1 MEKFSFSAPHFLSSL
16 FSVLCLSA
24 SFAAEPF
31 PLFYTD
37 ARPFRAACEAVEKS
51 AQPLSQRI
59 TGVTVPHHLL
69 AVDLIAET
77 LFLASREKYERVVI
91 LSPDHFKRG
100 RTPFSTTTQ
109 DFLTP
114 LGRVR
119 ADVEAVKRLV
129 QEPLVS
135 ESPLFSREHGVQAIL
150 PMMARWFGDAEIVPL
165 TLGVRSTREEWE
177 KLLPALIRCVEGK
190 KTLVVQST
198 DFSHYLTQAEAM
210 RWDAETLRVLALG
223 DEEAVI
229 QLDQPGHLD
238 SKAAQWL
245 MLRLQREVWGASGLV
260 LRNRNAIH
268 YGGNPREP
276 ETTSYI
282 TQVFS
287 PQTIPGAALPGE
299 RVCFGGDTH
308 FGREVA
314 VKLAKAVEAAR
325 IEKAIFAATGGAP
338 LVLNLEG
345 VVMAS
350 VPAKLKHPFQIS
362 MPRDRSLEWLK
373 RLNVTA
379 VSLANNHSHDF
390 GAAACATMK
399 RDLEAAGVRVVENG
413 EVVDFGTFRLGAAT
427 DVENSPRPAWEL
439 LKPPFFEPW
448 KTGKAPL
455 FAFLHLGSEYAA
467 APALRER
474 QIASWA
480 EQAGAELIVGAHT
493 HRPSPGW
500 EGGRRSL
507 RWFSMGNLLFDQND
521 PRNGGGI
528 IEVRFLDQGT
538 WTARWL
544 PLGNVFA
551 PLR

>member
-1 MEKFSFSAPHFLSSL
+1 MAKLRFFDPQLLFALFGGLCWLSVS
-16 FSVLCLSA
+16 
-24 SFAAEPF
+24 AAEPF
-31 PLFYTD
+31 PLFYTE
-37 ARPFRAACEAVEKS
+37 ARPFREVCEAAEAKLK
-51 AQPLSQRI
+51 PLPQRI

-77 LFLASREKYERVVI
+77 LFLASAGKYERIVI

-100 RTPFSTTTQ
+100 AMPFSTTTR

-119 ADVEAVKRLV
+119 VDAAAVKALM

-135 ESPLFSREHGVQAIL
+135 ESSLFSREHGVQAIL
-150 PMMARWFGDAEIVPL
+150 PMLARWFGEVPIVPV
-165 TLGVRSTREEWE
+165 TLGVRSTKVEWE
-177 KLLPALIRCVEGK
+177 KLLPALRRCVQEK
-190 KTLVVQST
+190 PTLVVQST

-210 RWDAETLRVLALG
+210 RRDEETLRVLAVRDADAVLNLG
-223 DEEAVI
+223 
-229 QLDQPGHLD
+229 QPGHLD

-245 MLRLQREVWGASGLV
+245 MLRLHQGLKPVV
-260 LRNRNAIH
+260 LHNRNAIH
-268 YGGNPREP
+268 YGGRPDEP

-282 TQVFS
+282 TQLFS
-287 PQTIPGAALPGE
+287 PAVIPGRLLPGK
-299 RVCFGGDTH
+299 RVCFGGDTQ

-314 VKLAKAVEAAR
+314 VKLSRPGEAAR
-325 IEKAIFAATGGAP
+325 MEKTILDATGGAG

-345 VVMAS
+345 VLLPE
-350 VPAKLKHPFQIS
+350 VPAKLRHPFQIG
-362 MPRDRSLEWLK
+362 MPRDVALAWLK
-373 RLNVTA
+373 RLNVSA

-390 GAAACATMK
+390 GAEAFAAMK
-399 RDLEAAGVRVVENG
+399 RDLQAAGVVVLEDG
-413 EVVDFGTFRLGAAT
+413 AMIELDDFRLGAAT
-427 DVENSPRPAWEL
+427 DVENSPKPAWEL
-439 LKPPFFEPW
+439 LNSSSFKHWQPS
-448 KTGKAPL
+448 KKPL
-455 FAFLHLGSEYAA
+455 FAFLHCGAEYASG
-467 APALRER
+467 PSIRER
-474 QIASWA
+474 LLASWA

-500 EGGRRSL
+500 ERGRGSL

-521 PRNGGGI
+521 PRNGGGV

-551 PLR
+551 PVR